1 MRVKRYK
8 GLTMKEALN
17 KVRADLGPEAVILDA
32 RQCQASG
39 LARILAMFG
48 IGQKPM
54 FEVMAAIDRDGHAW
68 GREFS
73 SVLESARE
81 AGATTSEP
89 GFGREPGF
97 AGTSLQSEGNGES
110 KGHGSR
116 GLEEPNLRLQVV
128 AEENG
133 QETAVAS
140 GSDEE
145 SIAWA
150 ESAKGRTRSGVDA
163 TLNVIA
169 RESAVRARVHS
180 LPKDM
185 VEIYQFLVDEDVSE
199 KTAFRLANAVAS
211 KYECAPGG
219 SDAVLEWAFDEIASL
234 VDVAGPIE
242 IVRGRRKVVG
252 LIGPTGV
259 GKTTSIAKIAAG
271 FALVEKART
280 ALITADTY
288 RIAAIEQI
296 KTYAEIIGLPWEVV
310 YSPRDMETALAKHSD
325 AELVLIDTAGRS
337 PNSPTRMYELKSMM
351 DAALPE
357 EVHLV
362 LSATTRRQ
370 DLDHLVDRFAQVG
383 FDRVILTKLDESSTL
398 GAVFNIYARSG
409 RPFSYFAN
417 GQSVPED
424 ILAPTRAGISEMM
437 VSNWRT
443 GGRV

>member
-32 RQCQASG
+32 RQCKARG
-39 LARILAMFG
+39 LARILAVFG

-54 FEVMAAIDRDGHAW
+54 FEVLAAIDGDSEAW
-68 GREFS
+68 GRGFS
-73 SVLESARE
+73 TVLENARE
-81 AGATTSEP
+81 AGGTTTEPAFGPEP
-89 GFGREPGF
+89 GVS
-97 AGTSLQSEGNGES
+97 GTSLQSEGNG
-110 KGHGSR
+110 HR
-116 GLEEPNLRLQVV
+116 VVEEQDMRPQV
-128 AEENG
+128 ATEENG
-133 QETAVAS
+133 QEAVAS
-140 GSDEE
+140 S
-145 SIAWA
+145 
-150 ESAKGRTRSGVDA
+150 RVDA
-163 TLNVIA
+163 TLNLIA

-180 LPKDM
+180 LPEDM
-185 VEIYQFLVDEDVSE
+185 VAVYQFLVDEDVSE
-199 KTAFRLANAVAS
+199 KTAFRLANAVTS
-211 KYECAPGG
+211 KYECAPDG
-219 SDAVLEWAFDEIASL
+219 SDAVFEWAFDEIANL
-234 VDVAGPIE
+234 VGVSGPIE

-259 GKTTSIAKIAAG
+259 GKTTTIAKIAAG

-296 KTYAEIIGLPWEVV
+296 KTYAEIIGVPWEVV

-337 PNSPTRMYELKSMM
+337 PNSPTRMYELRSMM

-357 EVHLV
+357 EIHLV
-362 LSATTRRQ
+362 LSATTRRR

-383 FDRVILTKLDESSTL
+383 FDKVILTKLDESSTL
-398 GAVFNIYARSG
+398 GAIFNIYARSG

-424 ILAPTRAGISEMM
+424 ILAPTCTGISDMM
-437 VSNWRT
+437 LPFILV
-443 GGRV
+443 VA

>member
-32 RQCQASG
+32 RQCKARG
-39 LARILAMFG
+39 LARILAVFG
-48 IGQKPM
+48 IGQRPM
-54 FEVMAAIDRDGHAW
+54 FEVLAAIDGDSEAW
-68 GREFS
+68 GRGFS
-73 SVLESARE
+73 TVLESARE
-81 AGATTSEP
+81 ARGTTTEPAFGPEP
-89 GFGREPGF
+89 GVS
-97 AGTSLQSEGNGES
+97 GTSLQSEGNG
-110 KGHGSR
+110 HR
-116 GLEEPNLRLQVV
+116 VVEEQDMRPQV
-128 AEENG
+128 ATEENG
-133 QETAVAS
+133 QEAVAYS
-140 GSDEE
+140 
-145 SIAWA
+145 
-150 ESAKGRTRSGVDA
+150 RVDA
-163 TLNVIA
+163 TLNLIA

-180 LPKDM
+180 LPAEM
-185 VEIYQFLVDEDVSE
+185 VAVYQFLVDEDVSE

-211 KYECAPGG
+211 KYECAPDG
-219 SDAVLEWAFDEIASL
+219 SDAVLEWAFDEIANL
-234 VDVAGPIE
+234 VGVSGPIE
-242 IVRGRRKVVG
+242 VVRGRRKVVG

-259 GKTTSIAKIAAG
+259 GKTTTIAKIAAG

-296 KTYAEIIGLPWEVV
+296 KTYAEIIGVPWEVV

-337 PNSPTRMYELKSMM
+337 PNSPTRMYELRSMM

-357 EVHLV
+357 EIHLV

-383 FDRVILTKLDESSTL
+383 FDKVILTKLDESSTL
-398 GAVFNIYARSG
+398 GAIFNIHARSG

-424 ILAPTRAGISEMM
+424 ILAPTCTGISDMM
-437 VSNWRT
+437 ISNWRT

>member
-32 RQCQASG
+32 RQCKARG
-39 LARILAMFG
+39 LARILAVFG
-48 IGQKPM
+48 IGQRPM
-54 FEVMAAIDRDGHAW
+54 FEVLAAIDGDSEAW
-68 GREFS
+68 GRGFS
-73 SVLESARE
+73 TVLESARE
-81 AGATTSEP
+81 ARGTTTEPAFGPEP
-89 GFGREPGF
+89 GVS
-97 AGTSLQSEGNGES
+97 GTSLQSEGNG
-110 KGHGSR
+110 HR
-116 GLEEPNLRLQVV
+116 VVEEQDMRPQV
-128 AEENG
+128 ATEENG
-133 QETAVAS
+133 QEAVAYS
-140 GSDEE
+140 
-145 SIAWA
+145 
-150 ESAKGRTRSGVDA
+150 RVDA
-163 TLNVIA
+163 TLNLIA

-180 LPKDM
+180 LPAEM
-185 VEIYQFLVDEDVSE
+185 VAVYQFLVDEDVSE

-211 KYECAPGG
+211 KYECAPDG
-219 SDAVLEWAFDEIASL
+219 SDAVLEWAFDEVANL
-234 VDVAGPIE
+234 VGVSGPIE
-242 IVRGRRKVVG
+242 VVRGRRKVVG

-259 GKTTSIAKIAAG
+259 GKTTTIAKIAAG

-296 KTYAEIIGLPWEVV
+296 KTYAEIIGVPWEVV

-337 PNSPTRMYELKSMM
+337 PNSPTRMYELRSMM

-357 EVHLV
+357 EIHLV

-383 FDRVILTKLDESSTL
+383 FDKVILTKLDESSTL
-398 GAVFNIYARSG
+398 GAIFNIHARSG

-424 ILAPTRAGISEMM
+424 ILAPTCTGISDMM
-437 VSNWRT
+437 ISNWRT

>member
-1 MRVKRYK
+1 
-8 GLTMKEALN
+8 MKEALN

-32 RQCQASG
+32 RQCKARG
-39 LARILAMFG
+39 LARILAVFG
-48 IGQKPM
+48 IGQRPM
-54 FEVMAAIDRDGHAW
+54 FEVLAAIDGDSEAW
-68 GREFS
+68 GRGFS
-73 SVLESARE
+73 TVLESARE
-81 AGATTSEP
+81 ARGTTTEPAFGPEP
-89 GFGREPGF
+89 GVS
-97 AGTSLQSEGNGES
+97 GTSLQSEGNGY
-110 KGHGSR
+110 R
-116 GLEEPNLRLQVV
+116 VAEEQDMRPQV
-128 AEENG
+128 ATEENG
-133 QETAVAS
+133 QEAVAYS
-140 GSDEE
+140 
-145 SIAWA
+145 
-150 ESAKGRTRSGVDA
+150 RVDA
-163 TLNVIA
+163 TLNLIA

-180 LPKDM
+180 LPAEM
-185 VEIYQFLVDEDVSE
+185 VAVYQFLVDEDVSE

-211 KYECAPGG
+211 KYECAPDG
-219 SDAVLEWAFDEIASL
+219 SDAVLEWAFDEVANL
-234 VDVAGPIE
+234 VGVSGPIE
-242 IVRGRRKVVG
+242 VVRGRRKVVG

-259 GKTTSIAKIAAG
+259 GKTTTIAKIAAG

-296 KTYAEIIGLPWEVV
+296 KTYAEIIGVPWEVV

-337 PNSPTRMYELKSMM
+337 PNSPTRMYELRSMM

-357 EVHLV
+357 EIHLV

-383 FDRVILTKLDESSTL
+383 FDKVILTKLDESSTL
-398 GAVFNIYARSG
+398 GAIFNIHARSG

-424 ILAPTRAGISEMM
+424 ILAPTCTGISDMM
-437 VSNWRT
+437 ISNWRT

>member
-32 RQCQASG
+32 RQCKARG
-39 LARILAMFG
+39 LARILAVFG
-48 IGQKPM
+48 IGQRPM
-54 FEVMAAIDRDGHAW
+54 FEVLAAIDGDNEAW
-68 GREFS
+68 GRGFS
-73 SVLESARE
+73 TVLESARE
-81 AGATTSEP
+81 ARGTTTEPAFGPEP
-89 GFGREPGF
+89 GVS
-97 AGTSLQSEGNGES
+97 GTSLQSEGNGHRVVEEQDMRPQVATEES
-110 KGHGSR
+110 
-116 GLEEPNLRLQVV
+116 
-128 AEENG
+128 G
-133 QETAVAS
+133 QEAVAYS
-140 GSDEE
+140 
-145 SIAWA
+145 
-150 ESAKGRTRSGVDA
+150 RVDA
-163 TLNVIA
+163 TLNLIA

-180 LPKDM
+180 LPAEM
-185 VEIYQFLVDEDVSE
+185 VAVYQFLVDEDVSE

-211 KYECAPGG
+211 KYECAPDG
-219 SDAVLEWAFDEIASL
+219 SDAVLEWAFDEIANL
-234 VDVAGPIE
+234 VGVSGPIE
-242 IVRGRRKVVG
+242 VVRGRRKVVG

-259 GKTTSIAKIAAG
+259 GKTTTIAKIAAG

-296 KTYAEIIGLPWEVV
+296 KTYAEIIGVPWEVV

-337 PNSPTRMYELKSMM
+337 PNSPTRMYELRSMM

-357 EVHLV
+357 EIHLV

-383 FDRVILTKLDESSTL
+383 FDKVILTKLDESSTL
-398 GAVFNIYARSG
+398 GAIFNIHARSG

-424 ILAPTRAGISEMM
+424 ILAPTCTGISDMM
-437 VSNWRT
+437 ISNWRT

>member
-32 RQCQASG
+32 RQCKARG
-39 LARILAMFG
+39 LARILAVFG
-48 IGQKPM
+48 IGQRPM
-54 FEVMAAIDRDGHAW
+54 FEVLAAIDGDSEAW
-68 GREFS
+68 GRGFS
-73 SVLESARE
+73 TVLESARE
-81 AGATTSEP
+81 AGGTTTEPAFGPEP
-89 GFGREPGF
+89 GVS
-97 AGTSLQSEGNGES
+97 GTSLQSEGNGY
-110 KGHGSR
+110 R
-116 GLEEPNLRLQVV
+116 VAEEQDMRPQV
-128 AEENG
+128 ATEENG
-133 QETAVAS
+133 QEAVAYS
-140 GSDEE
+140 
-145 SIAWA
+145 
-150 ESAKGRTRSGVDA
+150 RVDA
-163 TLNVIA
+163 TLNLIA

-180 LPKDM
+180 LPAEM
-185 VEIYQFLVDEDVSE
+185 VAVYQFLVDEDVSE

-211 KYECAPGG
+211 KYECAPDG
-219 SDAVLEWAFDEIASL
+219 SDAVLEWAFDEIANL
-234 VDVAGPIE
+234 VGVSGPIE
-242 IVRGRRKVVG
+242 VVRGRRKVVG

-259 GKTTSIAKIAAG
+259 GKTTTIAKIAAG

-296 KTYAEIIGLPWEVV
+296 KTYAEIIGVPWEVV

-337 PNSPTRMYELKSMM
+337 PNSPTRMYELRSMM

-357 EVHLV
+357 EIHLV

-383 FDRVILTKLDESSTL
+383 FDKVILTKLDESSTL
-398 GAVFNIYARSG
+398 GAIFNIHARSG

-424 ILAPTRAGISEMM
+424 ILAPTCTGISDMM
-437 VSNWRT
+437 ISNWRT

>member
-1 MRVKRYK
+1 
-8 GLTMKEALN
+8 MKEALN

-48 IGQKPM
+48 ISQKPM

-81 AGATTSEP
+81 AGAPTSEP

-337 PNSPTRMYELKSMM
+337 PNSPTRMYELKSTSSKTGGMGTTIIKRM
-351 DAALPE
+351 SKTMTAIRMSPRFMYWRNSVRPPPRASPILSTPSAQKII
-357 EVHLV
+357 VS
-362 LSATTRRQ
+362 SATTGKQRPIPPQR
-370 DLDHLVDRFAQVG
+370 LGKAQE
-383 FDRVILTKLDESSTL
+383 ES
-398 GAVFNIYARSG
+398 
-409 RPFSYFAN
+409 P
-417 GQSVPED
+417 GQSR
-424 ILAPTRAGISEMM
+424 LT
-437 VSNWRT
+437 
-443 GGRV
+443 